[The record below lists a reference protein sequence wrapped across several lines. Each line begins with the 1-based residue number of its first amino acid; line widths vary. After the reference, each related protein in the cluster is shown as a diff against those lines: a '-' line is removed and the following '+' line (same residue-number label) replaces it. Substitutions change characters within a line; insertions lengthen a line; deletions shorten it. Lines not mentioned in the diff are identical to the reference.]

1 MSWEEE
7 LIQLYDKNR
16 SQVGVIQY
24 KSFIKNGKEERI
36 PYVLLPP
43 FHTTVTAQ
51 IQVTLSAEGEFLGA
65 SKVEGEDKL
74 TIIPITEKSGSR
86 TAGKAPHPL
95 CDNLKYLAGDYG
107 TYVQDSKGDVE
118 SYHELYMEEL
128 EKWHRSPF
136 SHEKVDAIWSYLK
149 KGVLIQDLLAEKVLL
164 QKEDGYLG
172 EEVKIEG
179 VSQNMAFVRFIVRGK
194 NGMKFGQ
201 NCDEC
206 WKDPFLWECFIQY
219 YRSVEGKKELD
230 YLTGEMQTASYLHS
244 KKIRNEGDGAKLIS
258 SNDESNYTFRGRFTT
273 KEQAFSIGSE
283 TSQKMHNALKWIIRK
298 QGRSFDTLTM
308 VTWESDLKDMPSW
321 DVDTETISSAAVSE
335 PTLEESEDDFSSQFQ
350 DDIPE
355 GWGDEENETSLSDGN
370 PMTARQ
376 FYSALEGYRKQ
387 VENTSR
393 MILMA
398 FDAATTGRLSL
409 AEYKTLETERYLDN
423 IQKWHEQCGW
433 LQWKYKEGHRK
444 GYFGVPGVRDI
455 ADILYGLESNGRLTI
470 VDKNGKK
477 LYAQLGRR
485 LLPCIW
491 NNRNIPYDLVM
502 TAVNRASMPQ
512 AYKERYNWERV
523 LALACSFVKKNRY
536 EREKEEWNVALNRE
550 CDNRDYLYGRLLAVA
565 DRIEYRTFDKEKDT
579 GRVTNAKRYMST
591 FSQRPFETWKIIEE
605 NLQPYL
611 NKLSISERRY
621 YENLIDSICEL
632 FDMEAF
638 RKNDKLDGL
647 YLLGFH
653 SQSYDLKYNKN
664 KANDGNDG
672 GSENE

>member
-107 TYVQDSKGDVE
+107 TYVQDNKGDVE
-118 SYHELYMEEL
+118 SYHALYMEEL

-149 KGVLIQDLLAEKVLL
+149 KGVLIQDLLAEKVLQ

-179 VSQNMAFVRFIVRGK
+179 VSQNKAFVRFIVRGK

-201 NCDEC
+201 NWDEC
-206 WKDPFLWECFIQY
+206 WKDPSLWECFIQY

-258 SNDESNYTFRGRFTT
+258 SNDESYYTFRGRFTT

-335 PTLEESEDDFSSQFQ
+335 TTPEEREDDFSSQFQ

-477 LYAQLGRR
+477 LYAQLSRR

-502 TAVNRASMPQ
+502 TVVNRASMPQ

>member
-107 TYVQDSKGDVE
+107 TYVQDNKGDVE
-118 SYHELYMEEL
+118 SYHALYMEEL

-149 KGVLIQDLLAEKVLL
+149 KGVLIQDLLAEKVL
-164 QKEDGYLG
+164 QKKEDGYLG

-206 WKDPFLWECFIQY
+206 WKDPSLWECFIQY
-219 YRSVEGKKELD
+219 YRSVEGEKELD

-308 VTWESDLKDMPSW
+308 VTWESDLKDMPLW

-523 LALACSFVKKNRY
+523 LALACSFVKKSRY

-550 CDNRDYLYGRLLAVA
+550 CNNRDYLYGRLLAVA

>member
-107 TYVQDSKGDVE
+107 TYVQDNKGDVE
-118 SYHELYMEEL
+118 SYHALYMEEL

-149 KGVLIQDLLAEKVLL
+149 KGVLIQDLLAEKVL
-164 QKEDGYLG
+164 QKKEDGYLG

-206 WKDPFLWECFIQY
+206 WKDPSLWECFIQY
-219 YRSVEGKKELD
+219 YRSVEGEKELD

-258 SNDESNYTFRGRFTT
+258 SNDESYYTFRGRFTT

-477 LYAQLGRR
+477 LYAQLSRR

-502 TAVNRASMPQ
+502 TVVNRASMPQ

>member
-523 LALACSFVKKNRY
+523 LALACSFVKKNRD

>member
-107 TYVQDSKGDVE
+107 TYVQDNKGDVE
-118 SYHELYMEEL
+118 SYHALYMEEL

-149 KGVLIQDLLAEKVLL
+149 KGVLIQDLLAEKVL
-164 QKEDGYLG
+164 QKKEDGYLG

-206 WKDPFLWECFIQY
+206 WKDPSLWECFIQY
-219 YRSVEGKKELD
+219 YRSVEGEKELD

-308 VTWESDLKDMPSW
+308 VTWESDLKDMPLW

-523 LALACSFVKKNRY
+523 LALACSFVKKSRY

>member
-502 TAVNRASMPQ
+502 IAVNRASMPQ

>member
-273 KEQAFSIGSE
+273 KEQAFSIESE

-298 QGRSFDTLTM
+298 QGRNFDTLTM